1 VSLAVTSPA
10 PPSTGSRAFSPLL
23 AIPLAVL
30 LAPFLL
36 APLVSRLRAL

>member
-1 VSLAVTSPA
+1 VSLAATSAAPA
-10 PPSTGSRAFSPLL
+10 STGSRAFSLLL

-30 LAPFLL
+30 LAPFVL